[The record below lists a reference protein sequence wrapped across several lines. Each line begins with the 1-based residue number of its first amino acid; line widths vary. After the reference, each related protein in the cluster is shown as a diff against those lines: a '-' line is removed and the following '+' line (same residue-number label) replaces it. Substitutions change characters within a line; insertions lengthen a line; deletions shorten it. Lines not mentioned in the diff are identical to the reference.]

1 MQQTL
6 TPQHA
11 PVLVFDLGGVL
22 VDWNG
27 IDPLMALSQGRLSRE
42 QARQFWLH
50 TPEVALLDTG
60 RATPGEFA
68 ALMADKLQLGISS
81 AAMLQALDDW
91 LQGPFAGVH
100 ALLQQLGQRY
110 RLAVLSNNNALHWG
124 KIEREFD
131 LLQHFEACF
140 ASHQIGLRKPD
151 AAAYRHVQDAL
162 QVAAGQILFFDD
174 NIECV
179 QAARQ
184 AGWQAFH
191 TVGLPAVQQALQAQG
206 LLST

>member
-6 TPQHA
+6 TSQQT

-50 TPEVALLDTG
+50 TTEVALLDTG
-60 RATPGEFA
+60 RATPREFA
-68 ALMADKLQLGISS
+68 ALMEQRLQLGIGTE
-81 AAMLQALDDW
+81 AMLQALDDW
-91 LQGPFAGVH
+91 LQGPFAGVGE
-100 ALLQQLGQRY
+100 LLQQLGQHY
-110 RLAVLSNNNALHWG
+110 RLAVLSNNNALHWE

-151 AAAYRHVQDAL
+151 AAAYHYVQAAL
-162 QVAAGQILFFDD
+162 QVEAGHIMFFDD

-191 TVGLPAVQQALQAQG
+191 TVGLPAVQQALQAAG
-206 LLST
+206 LLRR